1 MINNSNN
8 SDVLNK
14 SDNKSANTAF
24 LVIAV
29 FLVVYVAFCTGQREN
44 GWSWDAWEHQ
54 RSIRA
59 LVENFWD
66 PGNPTYPLSTPS
78 VRYSPY
84 IVTLAAIC
92 KALHINTYDVLS
104 YAAIFN
110 TILLILAVKVFLNTH
125 GEGKSAAAVLFIM
138 VTLWAGPPGHSNS
151 FALADLPVQQVNP
164 SAFALPLSLFL
175 WTLFYRFKRLGWKDW
190 GWVVMLLIS
199 ACMLLD
205 HVITLAFTHIALWTF
220 ALSDRNKRS
229 VAMLL
234 AITVGASILGFTWP
248 WFDLLHL
255 ITKGVTAGLINEYVI
270 YLILFSWVIPALI
283 GGLISLQLQ
292 KNYLVSILVK
302 AGITIYLINLIT
314 YITPFQFS
322 GFGAISRMALPGALC
337 FHMALGIFA
346 THNEFFS
353 ISKWRERVSILAIK
367 RNSNKISQTILD
379 FILLFGLFYFTLPQI
394 KLILKE
400 PFLAREYIATALGKE
415 NKQIHLWKRAQ
426 KLMEPVGRADVVLSD
441 TLTSWSV
448 VAASGRIVYGL
459 HPEAFVKGQTSRK
472 IDVEHFFSTDSNQA
486 NRLEIIKKYNVKWF
500 VLNKH
505 SLDSEVFDELYD
517 KKACIYN
524 DDIFYLIN
532 VEKWIK

>member
-1 MINNSNN
+1 MINDSNN
-8 SDVLNK
+8 RDVHNNC
-14 SDNKSANTAF
+14 DNKWANTAF

-29 FLVVYVAFCTGQREN
+29 FLVVYVALCTGQREN

-59 LVENFWD
+59 LVENFWN

-84 IVTLAAIC
+84 IITLAAIC
-92 KALHINTYDVLS
+92 KTLNLNAYDVLS

-110 TILLILAVKVFLNTH
+110 TILLVLAIKLFLKAH

-138 VTLWAGPPGHSNS
+138 ITLWAGPPGHSNS
-151 FALADLPVQQVNP
+151 FALADLPIQQVNP
-164 SAFALPLSLFL
+164 SAFALPLTLFL

-205 HVITLAFTHIALWTF
+205 HVITLAFAHIALWTF
-220 ALSDRNKRS
+220 ALSDRDKRGA
-229 VAMLL
+229 AMLL
-234 AITVGASILGFTWP
+234 TITVGASILGFTWP

-255 ITKGVTAGLINEYVI
+255 ITKGVTAGLINKYVI

-302 AGITIYLINLIT
+302 AGITVYLINLIA
-314 YITPFQFS
+314 YLTPFQFS

-337 FHMALGIFA
+337 FHIALGIFA
-346 THNEFFS
+346 SHNKFFS
-353 ISKWRERVSILAIK
+353 ISEWRERVSILAFK
-367 RNSNKISQTILD
+367 RDSNKISQTILD

-426 KLMEPVGRADVVLSD
+426 KLMEPVGRTDVVLSD

-472 IDVEHFFSTDSNQA
+472 IDVEHFFSKDSNHSS
-486 NRLEIIKKYNVKWF
+486 RLEIIKKYNVKWL

-505 SLDSEVFDELYD
+505 SLESEVFDELYD
-517 KKACIYN
+517 KKSCIYN
-524 DDIFYLIN
+524 DDIFYLIS
-532 VEKWIK
+532 VEKWI